1 MKRQAGRE
9 VCRLLAWVCLEGDEK
24 QVVGLAWVCLEGD
37 EKVVGVCM
45 LRGR

>member
-24 QVVGLAWVCLEGD
+24 
-37 EKVVGVCM
+37 KVVGVGM

>member
-9 VCRLLAWVCLEGDEK
+9 VCRLLAWVCLEGDEN
-24 QVVGLAWVCLEGD
+24 QAG
-37 EKVVGVCM
+37 M

>member
-9 VCRLLAWVCLEGDEK
+9 VCRLLAWVCSEGVEK
-24 QVVGLAWVCLEGD
+24 QVYGVG
-37 EKVVGVCM
+37 M